1 MTSKNVIL
9 VTRTQD
15 SHCTPLVTQALAARG
30 ATAWCMNTD
39 LFPTGQKLSV
49 ELGKGADRILM
60 ETDRGTVDLRDA
72 DSLYYRRFAA
82 GNAIP
87 KDMPAQ
93 LRHASIQESKTTLE
107 GVLYG
112 LRCFQ
117 LDGYDKVRRASQKQ
131 LQLQVAKSVGLE
143 IPDTLSTNDPE
154 AARAFVAN
162 HPGGVVAKALSSF
175 AIYEEGRE
183 QVVFT
188 NRIHAEDLEHLE
200 DLQFAPM
207 TFQEAVPK
215 ALELRVTL
223 VGRQT
228 FAASIDS
235 MSLDRSQVDWRR
247 EGLRLADQW
256 MPYSLP
262 PAVEASLHRLMD
274 AFGLNYGAA
283 DFILTPQGRHVFLEV
298 NPGGEFM
305 WLQQNPGFPIAEAL
319 ADILLDLAPRR
330 YAPEWPLL
338 EWAWADPANLRSFN
352 ESSVS

>member
-1 MTSKNVIL
+1 MTKKSVIL

-15 SHCTPLVTQALAARG
+15 THCTPLVTQALEARG

-39 LFPTGQKLSV
+39 LYPNGQKLSV
-49 ELGKGADRILM
+49 EFGKDVDRILM
-60 ETDRGTVDLRDA
+60 ETDRGTVDLREA
-72 DSLYYRRFAA
+72 ESLYYRRLAT
-82 GNAIP
+82 GDAIP
-87 KDMPAQ
+87 SDMPAQ
-93 LRHASIQESKTTLE
+93 LRNASVQESRTTLE

-131 LQLQVAKSVGLE
+131 LQLQVGRLVGLD

-154 AARAFVAN
+154 LVRGFVAR

-183 QVVFT
+183 HVVFT
-188 NRIHAEDLEHLE
+188 NRIKEEDLEHLE
-200 DLQFAPM
+200 DLQFSPM

-215 ALELRVTL
+215 ALELRVTI

-235 MSLDRSQVDWRR
+235 MALDRSQVDWRR
-247 EGLRLADQW
+247 EGLRLSDQW
-256 MPYSLP
+256 KPYDLP
-262 PAVEASLHRLMD
+262 ASVEASMHRLMD

-283 DFILTPQGRHVFLEV
+283 DFILTPEGRHVFLEV

-305 WLQQNPGFPIAEAL
+305 WLQQNPGFPIAEAI
-319 ADILLDLAPRR
+319 ADVLLDMAPRR

-338 EWAWADPANLRSFN
+338 EWASI
-352 ESSVS
+352 SSPV